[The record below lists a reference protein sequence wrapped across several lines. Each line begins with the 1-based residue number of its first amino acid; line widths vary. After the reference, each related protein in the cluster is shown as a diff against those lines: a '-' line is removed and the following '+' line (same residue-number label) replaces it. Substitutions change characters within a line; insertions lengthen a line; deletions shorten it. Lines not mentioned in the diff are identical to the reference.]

1 MRKFL
6 FVPIFIFFVLGSI
19 SGQAIK
25 RPGREQAP
33 PPPPGFGGK
42 LWYGGGFNLGF
53 SGNNFVNLFQLG
65 IAPMVG
71 YKITPQ
77 WSIGPRVSFTYS
89 YYSTRTL
96 NGNPAV
102 AQPVNYAGGLFTRY
116 KIIPSIFVHAEI
128 EAASEALV
136 YRDLNTLIVERLY
149 RENTYIGLGYTSS
162 SQGGLG
168 YELLLLYNVNQ
179 PSNIIESPF
188 DIRFGF
194 NYRF

>member
-1 MRKFL
+1 MRKVWLFL
-6 FVPIFIFFVLGSI
+6 ICLIVVSSSLCA
-19 SGQAIK
+19 QAIK

-33 PPPPGFGGK
+33 PPPSGFAGK

-96 NGNPAV
+96 NGSPAAV
-102 AQPVNYAGGLFTRY
+102 QPINYAGGLFTRY
-116 KIIPSIFVHAEI
+116 KVLPSIFLHTEI
-128 EAASEALV
+128 EAASEAEV
-136 YRDLNTLIVERLY
+136 YRDVSQLIVERVY
-149 RENTYIGLGYTSS
+149 RENVYLGVGYTSS
-162 SQGGLG
+162 NQGGLG